1 MHSCWREVCTWWTYL
16 REWICSSQP
25 DRRKHEDGSTSMGVD
40 PHLPPTLLSCPLTV
54 VAFNLLTPSAHA
66 LCFPVVWDPFTPK
79 PLSHSTWRVLKPHL
93 LTLTLKQSVCPAL
106 FQFHLHFLWTPKKKK
121 PQLFPVASDL
131 LHRCELLLSLCVC
144 VCVKVGGVV
153 KRQTEHKSKW
163 DRQQERERE
172 GKKRK
177 EGGGP
182 GVYSVNTQSTIE
194 SRAWSPSLRWKL
206 IDRLVSH
213 LESTEIY
220 RKPKR
225 NHEQS
230 RSLYQLHYIWKTLLF
245 FSFFFKYE
253 ATYKPQAEHTLQ
265 TTSKCLTIVGS
276 IRSYK
281 WYIQDTII
289 R

>member
-1 MHSCWREVCTWWTYL
+1 MLSAFLLCGILSLPNLSLTAPDVFLNHT
-16 REWICSSQP
+16 SSLSLSLSNNLSVP
-25 DRRKHEDGSTSMGVD
+25 LSSSFTSTSCE
-40 PHLPPTLLSCPLTV
+40 L
-54 VAFNLLTPSAHA
+54 
-66 LCFPVVWDPFTPK
+66 
-79 PLSHSTWRVLKPHL
+79 
-93 LTLTLKQSVCPAL
+93 Q
-106 FQFHLHFLWTPKKKK
+106 KKKK

-163 DRQQERERE
+163 DRQQERERESE

-245 FSFFFKYE
+245 FFSFLNMKQL
-253 ATYKPQAEHTLQ
+253 TSHKQNTHSRPQASALQ
-265 TTSKCLTIVGS
+265 L
-276 IRSYK
+276 
-281 WYIQDTII
+281 
-289 R
+289 